1 MNIETPSKNRQA
13 PAAHSYYDGP
23 DFLDHLSEALRE
35 AGLDPDDLSL
45 DDLAALDEFHALG
58 RAATIALADLADL
71 AGIEP
76 GARVLDVGAGL
87 AGPARFLAQRY
98 GVQVTALD
106 ATARFCRAAEMLTR
120 GTGLADRVHIVEGDA
135 LALPFQD
142 DSFDLVWTQAVTQNV
157 ADKGSFLGEIAR
169 VLRPGG
175 RVAMFE
181 ILAGPGGAL
190 ELPVPWA
197 DRADQSWLVAAE
209 ELRAQLGTAGLEV
222 TTWNEGPKAVEAIGQ
237 AAAQVKLTPAAERLG
252 LDLLMPDFKARM
264 AGLASNV
271 AQQKIVLVQVIAQR
285 R

>member
-1 MNIETPSKNRQA
+1 MNIATPSKDSQY
-13 PAAHSYYDGP
+13 PSSHSYYNGP
-23 DFLDHLSEALRE
+23 ALVDQLSVTLRD

-58 RAATIALADLADL
+58 RAATIALAELAD
-71 AGIEP
+71 IEP

-98 GVQVTALD
+98 AVQVTALD

-120 GTGLADRVHIVEGDA
+120 GTGLTDRVHIVEGDA
-135 LALPFQD
+135 LALPFED
-142 DSFDLVWTQAVTQNV
+142 DSFDMCWTQAVTQNV
-157 ADKGSFLGEIAR
+157 ADKRSFVDEIAR
-169 VLRPGG
+169 VLKPSG

-197 DRADQSWLVAAE
+197 DRADQSWLVTGG
-209 ELRAQLGTAGLEV
+209 ELRALLGAAGLEV
-222 TTWNEGPKAVEAIGQ
+222 TTWNEGPKAVEAIGH
-237 AAAQVKLTPAAERLG
+237 AAQRVKMTPAAERLG